1 MISTLLRSAS
11 AALLLAAGAGAGAH
25 ALQAQQQPPQQ
36 PYGEAEQPQ
45 IEPVSDTEVEA
56 FVVAMNS
63 ASEVFEEYRPQLQSA
78 TDEQAAREIQTAAS
92 EEMTEAVIAT
102 GLEPERYNEIMA
114 AARNDP
120 QLTQRI
126 TDKADE
132 MNGGSEQ

>member
-36 PYGEAEQPQ
+36 PYGETQQPE

-78 TDEQAAREIQTAAS
+78 TDEQAAREIQMAAS
-92 EEMTEAVIAT
+92 EEMTAAVAAT
-102 GLEPERYNEIMA
+102 GLEPERYNEIMG

-132 MNGGSEQ
+132 MSGDSAE